1 MFQIFINSIFIYVCT
16 YGYGELF
23 SKKIIK
29 REKILAKKFLIFI
42 LGIFTIMFISLVLNF
57 FTPINKTIS
66 SIVFIIG
73 SLLFIINKQNYNLLE
88 LSLLL
93 LIGLSST
100 ILIYKTNLNNDFS
113 LYHGPFLTILQNEKI
128 IFGLSNLHFRF
139 GHISTQQYYEIIFSN
154 NVLLNSSPLF
164 AIAVIYSAFVLTVAI
179 DLLKDKKTLNR
190 SDIFLF
196 FTFVYFIL
204 RHSRFNEFGND
215 LFPNIIALYYIY
227 LAILFLEKK
236 EKINKYFSFSNFF
249 FILCV
254 LGAIILASKVTL
266 AIFLFIPL
274 YFLLKKKNYFKII
287 LNYKLFIPIFFIVF
301 FLIKNIINTGCFFY
315 PVSKKICLDLSW
327 SEKEVEERAVQS
339 EAWAKDW
346 PNRDTSK
353 FKDYSK
359 DYNENF
365 NWLKYWSKN
374 HLYVVLKNITIFL
387 APILL
392 ALFILNLISI
402 SRKRTNPNLDNFY
415 PMLLISLLGV
425 LFWFIKA
432 PLYRYGY
439 AYIVSAVILLILPL
453 TYNTISNHKL
463 KNKKF
468 FYYLLF
474 FLLLF
479 FFISKN
485 LYRIKNNEKNL
496 IIPNLN
502 WENTKIKQ
510 DFFILNNYKI
520 RVINDGTCYMGMP
533 ICSNFYEIVK
543 KIEVKQINNYI
554 YFLYKNN

>member
-1 MFQIFINSIFIYVCT
+1 
-16 YGYGELF
+16 
-23 SKKIIK
+23 
-29 REKILAKKFLIFI
+29 
-42 LGIFTIMFISLVLNF
+42 
-57 FTPINKTIS
+57 
-66 SIVFIIG
+66 
-73 SLLFIINKQNYNLLE
+73 
-88 LSLLL
+88 
-93 LIGLSST
+93 
-100 ILIYKTNLNNDFS
+100 
-113 LYHGPFLTILQNEKI
+113 
-128 IFGLSNLHFRF
+128 
-139 GHISTQQYYEIIFSN
+139 
-154 NVLLNSSPLF
+154 
-164 AIAVIYSAFVLTVAI
+164 
-179 DLLKDKKTLNR
+179 LKDKKNLNR

-196 FTFVYFIL
+196 FTFVYFVL

-236 EKINKYFSFSNFF
+236 ENINKYFLFSNFF
-249 FILCV
+249 LILCV

-287 LNYKLFIPIFFIVF
+287 LNYKLLIPIFFVVF
-301 FLIKNIINTGCFFY
+301 LLIKNIINTGCFFY

-327 SEKEVEERAVQS
+327 SDKEVEERAVQS

-346 PNRDTSK
+346 PSRDTSK

-387 APILL
+387 TPILL

-402 SRKRTNPNLDNFY
+402 SKKKTNPNLDNFD
-415 PMLLISLLGV
+415 PILLISLLGV

-439 AYIVSAVILLILPL
+439 AYIVSAVILFILPL

-474 FLLLF
+474 FLLLI
-479 FFISKN
+479 FFIFKN

-502 WENTKIKQ
+502 WENTEIKQ

-533 ICSNFYEIVK
+533 ICSNFSEIVK
-543 KIEVKQINNYI
+543 KIFKYSNKTNKIIYKTKQ
-554 YFLYKNN
+554 